1 MTNVYEEDLID
12 ETDVCGEESEVEVDD
27 MDVLSADD
35 SESDGDGL
43 DARRRLENLL
53 EERRLRDELDDYS
66 D

>member
-12 ETDVCGEESEVEVDD
+12 EAESCVEESEVEVDD
-27 MDVLSADD
+27 LDVLSVDD
-35 SESDGDGL
+35 SEGDGL